1 MSNKMKNSKSVQLLG
16 YFGLIPFVI
25 PSILVWNL
33 SPYSPGELLF
43 LFFCLYSLLVCSFLT
58 GSIWA
63 FRINLDKSPLGSIL
77 LFSMPFFASILVLAL
92 FNQAIVLSVVD
103 INGIEHLISIFLLL
117 LLLMSYVFLYVY
129 EAKLLA
135 HRNYYKRMRFWLT
148 LVVVLTHSS
157 WLLFFYV
164 NFLK

>member
-33 SPYSPGELLF
+33 SPYSPVELLF

-117 LLLMSYVFLYVY
+117 LLFISYVFGGSFDTFF
-129 EAKLLA
+129 LA
-135 HRNYYKRMRFWLT
+135 FI
-148 LVVVLTHSS
+148 
-157 WLLFFYV
+157 
-164 NFLK
+164 FLC